1 MPYKIIKN
9 TIITSFSRTLLVL
22 ATLLIPTHS
31 LLLAAENPV
40 ASNKA
45 AEKPPLDSVLMLD
58 SSGSMKF
65 TDPNE
70 LRKPAAKLFIQL
82 LGKQD
87 RTSVVSFSGQ
97 AWPIT
102 FLSQLE
108 NPQQVEQALQA
119 TDKISHKGAYTNIHA
134 ALSKGLD
141 LLKDSQQLQREP
153 IMILMSD
160 GKIDVGDDAKSA
172 TLREQIINELLPQL
186 VKHKIK
192 VYSIA
197 FTEASDQQLM
207 QQIADTTDGRY
218 ALAASDEV
226 LHMVFSKIFEQ
237 AKQPDM
243 LPLHE
248 NRFVVDASISEVTII
263 ANKSSGKSAIK
274 LRAPSGNEYNASQ
287 HSTNINWFV
296 STSFDMI
303 TVQKPQVGEWTILFS
318 DDDNRAYIVTD
329 IKLRTQFEL
338 DRQSPQ
344 PQLLLRAWFEQGQ
357 QTEVNQALLQNMHV
371 SLEIEHPDGQIETL
385 PVSELNQAGEFMLRF
400 KPSMNGFYGATLT
413 ATSKT
418 FQRQQTFS
426 FRNTLPEDQP
436 ADSPAEDL
444 EKQPEEEG
452 ELDTETPTAETESV
466 PAEAAAEVIKAEETD
481 LVTALLYFGL
491 FNLLLLIIAV
501 NGFFIYRHFKKNKP
515 AEDNAD

>member
-1 MPYKIIKN
+1 
-9 TIITSFSRTLLVL
+9 
-22 ATLLIPTHS
+22 
-31 LLLAAENPV
+31 
-40 ASNKA
+40 
-45 AEKPPLDSVLMLD
+45 
-58 SSGSMKF
+58 
-65 TDPNE
+65 
-70 LRKPAAKLFIQL
+70 
-82 LGKQD
+82 
-87 RTSVVSFSGQ
+87 
-97 AWPIT
+97 
-102 FLSQLE
+102 
-108 NPQQVEQALQA
+108 
-119 TDKISHKGAYTNIHA
+119 
-134 ALSKGLD
+134 
-141 LLKDSQQLQREP
+141 
-153 IMILMSD
+153 
-160 GKIDVGDDAKSA
+160 
-172 TLREQIINELLPQL
+172 
-186 VKHKIK
+186 
-192 VYSIA
+192 
-197 FTEASDQQLM
+197 
-207 QQIADTTDGRY
+207 
-218 ALAASDEV
+218 
-226 LHMVFSKIFEQ
+226 
-237 AKQPDM
+237 
-243 LPLHE
+243 
-248 NRFVVDASISEVTII
+248 
-263 ANKSSGKSAIK
+263 
-274 LRAPSGNEYNASQ
+274 
-287 HSTNINWFV
+287 
-296 STSFDMI
+296 MI

-436 ADSPAEDL
+436 VDSPAEDL